1 MPNEKNI
8 LPKVWKDINNDV
20 ISCSEKIKLL
30 NENIIEI
37 KRMSDDA
44 IEDAILMGA
53 DPNQFIDTLIISLK
67 KIIYQNQNTQQPSSD
82 SFSSH
87 NLPRGGRQGATSR
100 HGTPDVGPFEPGAPG
115 GVVPG
120 VAGQHVESDGVASAP
135 WEGTFVE

>member
-44 IEDAILMGA
+44 IEDAVLMGA
-53 DPNQFIDTLIISLK
+53 DPKQVIETLIKSLK
-67 KIIYQNQNTQQPSSD
+67 NII
-82 SFSSH
+82 
-87 NLPRGGRQGATSR
+87 
-100 HGTPDVGPFEPGAPG
+100 
-115 GVVPG
+115 
-120 VAGQHVESDGVASAP
+120 
-135 WEGTFVE
+135 

>member
-67 KIIYQNQNTQQPSSD
+67 KTI
-82 SFSSH
+82 
-87 NLPRGGRQGATSR
+87 
-100 HGTPDVGPFEPGAPG
+100 
-115 GVVPG
+115 
-120 VAGQHVESDGVASAP
+120 
-135 WEGTFVE
+135 

>member
-53 DPNQFIDTLIISLK
+53 DPKQFIDILIISLK
-67 KIIYQNQNTQQPSSD
+67 KTI
-82 SFSSH
+82 
-87 NLPRGGRQGATSR
+87 
-100 HGTPDVGPFEPGAPG
+100 
-115 GVVPG
+115 
-120 VAGQHVESDGVASAP
+120 
-135 WEGTFVE
+135 

>member
-8 LPKVWKDINNDV
+8 LPKVWKDMNNDV

-37 KRMSDDA
+37 IRMSVDA

-67 KIIYQNQNTQQPSSD
+67 KTI
-82 SFSSH
+82 
-87 NLPRGGRQGATSR
+87 
-100 HGTPDVGPFEPGAPG
+100 
-115 GVVPG
+115 
-120 VAGQHVESDGVASAP
+120 
-135 WEGTFVE
+135 